1 MAPKSPGMDA
11 MEIWIIVCIIM
22 IFASLC
28 EYALILVV
36 KFKKP
41 SLIGDIQK
49 MKNAGQN
56 YSIQNKDNMLKQS
69 KVSIEDQQKRNVNVA
84 ILIERKIDRISLM
97 LFPLVFLVF
106 VFVFFMKY

>member
-1 MAPKSPGMDA
+1 
-11 MEIWIIVCIIM
+11 MEIWIIICIIM

-49 MKNAGQN
+49 MKNAW
-56 YSIQNKDNMLKQS
+56 QNKDNTLKQS
-69 KVSIEDQQKRNVNVA
+69 KVAIEDQQNRNLNEA
-84 ILIERKIDRISLM
+84 NRIERKIDRISLM
-97 LFPLVFLVF
+97 LFPLVFF
-106 VFVFFMKY
+106 VFVLIFFMNELQ

>member
-1 MAPKSPGMDA
+1 
-11 MEIWIIVCIIM
+11 MEIWIIICIIM

-36 KFKKP
+36 KFNKP

-69 KVSIEDQQKRNVNVA
+69 EVAFVGQQKRNLNEA
-84 ILIERKIDRISLM
+84 ILMERKIDRISLM
-97 LFPLVFLVF
+97 LFPLVFF
-106 VFVFFMKY
+106 VFVLIFFMKY

>member
-49 MKNAGQN
+49 MENAGQN
-56 YSIQNKDNMLKQS
+56 YSIQNKDNMSKQS
-69 KVSIEDQQKRNVNVA
+69 KVAFEDQQKRNLNGA
-84 ILIERKIDRISLM
+84 NMIERKIDRVSLM
-97 LFPLVFLVF
+97 LFPVVFF
-106 VFVFFMKY
+106 VFIFIFFMKY